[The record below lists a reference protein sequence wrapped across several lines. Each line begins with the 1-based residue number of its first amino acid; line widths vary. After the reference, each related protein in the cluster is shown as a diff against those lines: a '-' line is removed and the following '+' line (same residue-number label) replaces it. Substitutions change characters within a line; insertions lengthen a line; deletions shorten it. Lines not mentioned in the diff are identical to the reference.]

1 MLATYLV
8 AYNVS
13 GIIPNTRKSHVRT
26 LAGQIVVHPPG
37 EVTVVCEANEAHDE
51 SPDVPLDNVLV
62 AVHLLLG
69 QKAADSALCG
79 SWNTVSFCMCT
90 FCTISRSHNCA
101 DVPKIISNRFI
112 CSGFCPPKRK
122 SPFSS
127 GVTGKRNNIW
137 MLKKPQLG
145 GGLIGYVKS
154 KTLRNGQIISID
166 VLVVVMITAVFHEK
180 LI

>member
-62 AVHLLLG
+62 AVHLFLG
-69 QKAADSALCG
+69 QEAADSALCG
-79 SWNTVSFCMCT
+79 SWNTVSKRLNKSFGMCT
-90 FCTISRSHNCA
+90 LCSISRSHNCA
-101 DVPKIISNRFI
+101 DVQKIMNERFR
-112 CSGFCPPKRK
+112 CSTR
-122 SPFSS
+122 
-127 GVTGKRNNIW
+127 
-137 MLKKPQLG
+137 LQ
-145 GGLIGYVKS
+145 
-154 KTLRNGQIISID
+154 
-166 VLVVVMITAVFHEK
+166 
-180 LI
+180 